1 MARAKKTPIFQYG
14 IEITNPHSTLMYDH
28 NDTVADIMKI
38 NINNVAT
45 SIWNDLVYSN
55 EAVSLADWTTFKDAT
70 YKSFTIEDFQKT
82 ICYSGFGDGFT
93 MLDVFNEIQTAVED
107 SENWRM
113 HELYQEMHEAG
124 MVPTIKWELLG
135 FKNNYNKDYPTYA
148 AHKDA
153 DGGEYTSPVLEDQL
167 VDGLTSQ
174 NS

>member
-28 NDTVADIMKI
+28 NDAVANIMKI

-45 SIWNDLVYSN
+45 SMWNDLVYSN
-55 EAVSLADWTTFKDAT
+55 EIVTNADWTSYKDQA
-70 YKSFTIEDFQKT
+70 YKSFTIEAFQKV

-93 MLDVFNEIQTAVED
+93 MLDVFNEIESTVED
-107 SENWRM
+107 AENWRM

-124 MVPTIKWELLG
+124 MVPTIKWELIG

-148 AHKDA
+148 THKDA
-153 DGGEYTSPVLEDQL
+153 AGNEYTSPVVEDQL
-167 VDGLTSQ
+167 TVKLTSQ